1 MQKGISGMT
10 SVTFRKKTV
19 EQIIAIAV
27 KANLKGIEWG
37 SDVHV
42 PVGNIDRARQVGEMT
57 RAAGLSVFSYG
68 AYLNVGESGFEEI
81 AQTALALGCK
91 TIRIW
96 PPKPSTAKATNADF
110 DKAINALKEI
120 SKTAAEYGVTV
131 CMEWH
136 NGRLNDCA
144 ESSLRM
150 LKGVGENNIRTYWQP
165 INTYPDN
172 IRNIHAMTGYIEN
185 VHVYNWI
192 YGSPTIRLPLA
203 ANREDW
209 EKYID
214 ALGYRN
220 YILEFT
226 AGDDDNNF
234 LADVRTLKE
243 LLCEDVE

>member
-1 MQKGISGMT
+1 MTKGRSGMT
-10 SVTFRKKTV
+10 SVTFRGKTV
-19 EQIIAIAV
+19 AQVIAIAT

-42 PVGNIDRARQVGEMT
+42 PVGDIAWAEKVGEMT
-57 RAAGLSVFSYG
+57 RYAGLEVFSYG
-68 AYLNVGESGFEEI
+68 AYLNVGESGFAEI

-165 INTYPDN
+165 IYTYPDN
-172 IRNIHAMTGYIEN
+172 IRHIRAMEGFIEN

-192 YGSPTIRLPLA
+192 YGKPVVRLPLA
-203 ANREDW
+203 ANRADW

-226 AGDDDNNF
+226 ADDSDENF
-234 LADVRTLKE
+234 LADAKTLKE
-243 LLCEDVE
+243 LLNEDTE

>member
-1 MQKGISGMT
+1 MIKGRSGMT
-10 SVTFRKKTV
+10 SVTFRQKAV
-19 EQIIAIAV
+19 EQIIAISKQAG
-27 KANLKGIEWG
+27 LKGIEWG

-42 PVGNIDRARQVGEMT
+42 PVGQLDYAAEVGNKT
-57 RAAGLSVFSYG
+57 RAAGLEVFSYG
-68 AYLNVGESGFEEI
+68 AYLNVGEEGFEDI
-81 AQTALALGCK
+81 AKTALALGCR

-96 PPKPSTAKATNADF
+96 PPKPSTKKATDEDF
-110 DKAINALKEI
+110 EKAIDALKEI
-120 SKTAAEYGVTV
+120 AATANQYGVTV

-150 LKGVGENNIRTYWQP
+150 LKGVNEPNIRTYWQP
-165 INTYPDN
+165 IYTYPDN
-172 IRNIHAMTGYIEN
+172 IEHIRAMAGFIEN

-192 YGSPTIRLPLA
+192 YEKPVIRLPLA
-203 ANREDW
+203 ANRADW

-226 AGDDDNNF
+226 AGDSDENF
-234 LADVRTLKE
+234 LADAKTLKE
-243 LLCEDVE
+243 LLNEDAE

>member
-1 MQKGISGMT
+1 MT
-10 SVTFRKKTV
+10 SVTFRGKTV
-19 EQIIAIAV
+19 AQVIAIAT

-42 PVGNIDRARQVGEMT
+42 PVGDIAWAEKVGEMT
-57 RAAGLSVFSYG
+57 RYAGLEVFSYG
-68 AYLNVGESGFEEI
+68 AYLNVGESGFAEI

-96 PPKPSTAKATNADF
+96 PPKPSTKNAVDTDF
-110 DKAINALKEI
+110 DNAITALKDI
-120 SKTAAEYGVTV
+120 SKIAKLYGVTV

-136 NGRLNDCA
+136 NGRLNDCP

-150 LKGVGENNIRTYWQP
+150 LKGVNEDNIRTYWQP
-165 INTYPDN
+165 IYTYPDN
-172 IRNIHAMTGYIEN
+172 IRHIEAMEGFIEN

-192 YGSPTIRLPLA
+192 YGKPVIRLPLA
-203 ANREDW
+203 ANRQDW

-226 AGDDDNNF
+226 ADDSDENF
-234 LADVRTLKE
+234 LADAKTLKE
-243 LLCEDVE
+243 LLNEDAE

>member
-1 MQKGISGMT
+1 MT
-10 SVTFRKKTV
+10 SVTFRGKTV
-19 EQIIAIAV
+19 AQVIAIAT

-42 PVGNIDRARQVGEMT
+42 PVGDIAWAEKVGEMT
-57 RAAGLSVFSYG
+57 RYAGLEVFSYG

-110 DKAINALKEI
+110 DKAINALTEI

-144 ESSLRM
+144 ESSLRL
-150 LKGVGENNIRTYWQP
+150 LKGVDQPNIRTYWQP
-165 INTYPDN
+165 IYTYPDN
-172 IRNIHAMTGYIEN
+172 IRHIRAMEGFIEN

-192 YGSPTIRLPLA
+192 YGKPVVRLPLA
-203 ANREDW
+203 ANRADW

-226 AGDDDNNF
+226 ADDSDENF
-234 LADVRTLKE
+234 LADAKTLKE
-243 LLCEDVE
+243 LLNEDTE

>member
-1 MQKGISGMT
+1 MTKGRSGMT
-10 SVTFRKKTV
+10 SVTFRGKTV
-19 EQIIAIAV
+19 AQVIAIAT

-42 PVGNIDRARQVGEMT
+42 PVGDIAWAEKVGEMT
-57 RAAGLSVFSYG
+57 RYAGLEVFSYG
-68 AYLNVGESGFEEI
+68 AYLNVGESGFAEI

-96 PPKPSTAKATNADF
+96 PPKPSTKKATEEDFQNA
-110 DKAINALKEI
+110 ISALKDI
-120 SKTAAEYGVTV
+120 SNIAQLYGVTV

-144 ESSLRM
+144 ESSLRL
-150 LKGVGENNIRTYWQP
+150 LKGVDQPNIRTYWQP
-165 INTYPDN
+165 IYTYPDN
-172 IRNIHAMTGYIEN
+172 IRHIRAMEGFIEN

-192 YGSPTIRLPLA
+192 YDKPVVRLPLA
-203 ANREDW
+203 ANRADW

-226 AGDDDNNF
+226 ADDSDENF
-234 LADVRTLKE
+234 LADAKTLKE
-243 LLCEDVE
+243 LLNEDTE

>member
-68 AYLNVGESGFEEI
+68 AYLNMGESGFEEI

-96 PPKPSTAKATNADF
+96 PPKPSTKNAVDADF
-110 DKAINALKEI
+110 NNAITALKDI
-120 SKTAAEYGVTV
+120 SKTARLYGVTV

-136 NGRLNDCA
+136 NGRLNDCP
-144 ESSLRM
+144 ESSLRI
-150 LKGVGENNIRTYWQP
+150 LKGVNEDNIRTYWQP
-165 INTYPDN
+165 IYTYPDN
-172 IRNIHAMTGYIEN
+172 IRHIEAMEGFIEN

-192 YGSPTIRLPLA
+192 YGKPVIRLPLA
-203 ANREDW
+203 ANRQDW
-209 EKYID
+209 EKYVD

-226 AGDDDNNF
+226 ADDSDENF
-234 LADVRTLKE
+234 LADAKTLKE
-243 LLCEDVE
+243 LLNEDAE

>member
-1 MQKGISGMT
+1 MT
-10 SVTFRKKTV
+10 SVTFRGKTV
-19 EQIIAIAV
+19 AQVIAIAT

-42 PVGNIDRARQVGEMT
+42 PVGDIAWAEKVGEMT
-57 RAAGLSVFSYG
+57 RYAGLEVFSYG
-68 AYLNVGESGFEEI
+68 AYLNVGESGFAEI

-165 INTYPDN
+165 IYTYPDN
-172 IRNIHAMTGYIEN
+172 IRHIRAMEGFIEN

-192 YGSPTIRLPLA
+192 YGKPVVRLPLA
-203 ANREDW
+203 ANRADW

-226 AGDDDNNF
+226 ADDSDENF
-234 LADVRTLKE
+234 LADAKTLKE
-243 LLCEDVE
+243 LLNEDTE